1 MGKTSI
7 QDLIDD
13 EAYAFYQSP
22 DNSLYMLSTTPQVD
36 DLSRMYRLFSNIPK
50 GLDRVLNMFKQHVIT
65 GGTKLELLFSFSR
78 ISHEREH
85 LISLVKGNLQDL
97 TIPPKYLI
105 VFTLGYDQKENID
118 KAMKKGHKFFYVG
131 LMTKLVQGIG
141 DKRLKEHTVK
151 MMNMMAVNDD

>member
-7 QDLIDD
+7 QDLIDE

-65 GGTKLELLFSFSR
+65 GGTKLEPLFSFSR

-85 LISLVKGNLQDL
+85 LISLGKLAGFNNPTEVE
-97 TIPPKYLI
+97 
-105 VFTLGYDQKENID
+105 ENID
-118 KAMKKGHKFFYVG
+118 KAMKK
-131 LMTKLVQGIG
+131 LW
-141 DKRLKEHTVK
+141 R
-151 MMNMMAVNDD
+151 